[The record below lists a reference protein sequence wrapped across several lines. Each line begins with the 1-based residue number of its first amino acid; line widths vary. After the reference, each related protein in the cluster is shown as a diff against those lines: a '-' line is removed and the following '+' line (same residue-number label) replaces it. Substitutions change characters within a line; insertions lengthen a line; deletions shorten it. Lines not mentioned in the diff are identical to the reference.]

1 MAGFDAWNTAV
12 VAYFTAG
19 AAKGSPIFLSLDL
32 EAIEDVAARFLDEGV
47 DGDPLLDFS
56 KAVRRR
62 CVSSAA
68 DRVNLDALRNS
79 DGNIPGGVAFLG
91 LMVYAA
97 YNMQEEEGVDEKNYF
112 LRLREVLGLSQS
124 HGRPEGM
131 LPAGAEEPLW
141 KGWNEHL
148 TTAGF
153 QPTAERGSGSQT
165 YLRYVL
171 SQSILRE
178 ADEQFLRQRFHDARL
193 PLQFD
198 CDQLGFWLS
207 RQSLMRRHLH
217 EGLHHADP
225 ARVWEF
231 YRSAHRVYETGD
243 WIGGSGSHPS
253 PDRRLSRTIECG
265 VYRTVDL
272 LGDAEYWLF
281 PKEPGRTRSTQ
292 LEVTPARGGSAQPL
306 RPIRPGFFVPPWQ
319 VAPFGEQ
326 AIEYD
331 VAGDPVIHKMLF
343 PKRDFWILVRDPE
356 NQQGV
361 WATWKPYLELGEPLV
376 VLCRSGAFDNEMA
389 RFKEAML
396 LNWTERTECDGVVEY
411 QDCMV
416 LSYDWGGFIPSP
428 EGRALANALT
438 PRSMAGISLSGGLRD
453 PNQNAWMEGF
463 PPALKVY
470 GFDRQFEVTVTSA
483 RGYSRR
489 SEIPR
494 QQEVALDRDMEPD
507 TYQIEV
513 RWNGKRAAVRM
524 FRIVPWS
531 SIQELAEPEAIINR
545 NPAATGGLALRG
557 ARIVRTDGSGE
568 KQPHA

>member
-1 MAGFDAWNTAV
+1 
-12 VAYFTAG
+12 
-19 AAKGSPIFLSLDL
+19 LDL

-47 DGDPLLDFS
+47 DGDPVRDFS
-56 KAVRRR
+56 QAVRRR
-62 CVSSAA
+62 CVSPVG
-68 DRVNLDALRNS
+68 DHVNLNTLKS
-79 DGNIPGGVAFLG
+79 SHGNIPGGVAFLG

-112 LRLREVLGLSQS
+112 LRLREVLGLPQSQ
-124 HGRPEGM
+124 GRPEGM
-131 LPAGAEEPLW
+131 LPAGTEESLW
-141 KGWNEHL
+141 KSWNEHL
-148 TTAGF
+148 TAAGF
-153 QPTAERGSGSQT
+153 QCTAERGSGSQT

-178 ADEQFLRQRFHDARL
+178 ADKQFLRQRFRDAHL
-193 PLQFD
+193 PLLFD

-207 RQSLMRRHLH
+207 RQTLMRRHLH
-217 EGLHHADP
+217 EGLHHTDP

-231 YRSAHRVYETGD
+231 YRSAHRVYEMSD
-243 WIGGSGSHPS
+243 WMRGGGSPLGS
-253 PDRRLSRTIECG
+253 DRRQSRSIECG
-265 VYRTVDL
+265 LYRTVDL

-281 PKEPGRTRSTQ
+281 PKEPGRTRSSL
-292 LEVTPARGGSAQPL
+292 LEVTPVPGGSAHPL
-306 RPIRPGFFVPPWQ
+306 RTIRPGFFAPPWQ
-319 VAPFGEQ
+319 VAPFVEQ
-326 AIEYD
+326 ALEYD

-356 NQQGV
+356 NHQGM

-376 VLCRSGAFDNEMA
+376 VLCRRGALDDEMT

-396 LNWTERTECDGVVEY
+396 LNWTARTESDEVIEY

-428 EGRALANALT
+428 EGRALADALT

-453 PNQNAWMEGF
+453 PNQNAWLEGF
-463 PPALKVY
+463 PPVLKVY
-470 GFDRQFEVTVTSA
+470 GFDRRFEVAVTAS

-489 SEIPR
+489 CEIPR
-494 QQEVALDRDMEPD
+494 QQAVALDRDMEPD

-513 RWNGKRAAVRM
+513 KWNDKRAAVRS

-531 SIQELAEPEAIINR
+531 SIQEKADLEEIINF
-545 NPAATGGLALRG
+545 NPAATAGLGLRG
-557 ARIVRTDGSGE
+557 ALIVGSDAAGEDGS
-568 KQPHA
+568 HA